1 MSAKYVHD
9 MTEGNEVSHI
19 IKFTLPML
27 IGNVFQQFYNLIDS
41 IVVGKYVGAN
51 ALAAV
56 GACGSLNFLFFSVCM
71 GLSIGIGII
80 ISQYFGA
87 KEEAQVK
94 RSIANGTYVIV
105 ASGIIMSI
113 LGVVFARQVLQLLH
127 TPPEI
132 LNDSVRFL
140 RIASGGMIAVAA
152 YNAIATI
159 LRALGDSRTPLFF
172 LIVSCAINV
181 VLDLIFVLKFGLG
194 VSGTAFATVIS
205 QACAA
210 VGCIVFALLKNP
222 YFKLKKEHWKISRLI
237 ITKCIK
243 IGVPVAAQN
252 SLIAVSLVALQSV
265 VNGFGEIA
273 VAAYTATS
281 RVEQIIQ
288 QPYNS
293 LGAAIATF
301 SGQNMGANKLDRVK
315 RGYHK
320 SILIVVAFS
329 LLALLVAQ
337 LGGRAIMKVFVEDEA
352 VISLGA
358 AAIKITSCAYFPL
371 GMIYITRG
379 LLNGTGDAF
388 YSMINGF
395 VEVAGRVGFSISLA
409 MIPIF
414 GVWCVWITSGL
425 TWTITA
431 IASVI
436 RYKQGK
442 WEKKSLVEV
451 IVKTIDY
458 GKYIEEE

>member
-1 MSAKYVHD
+1 MSVKYVDD

-56 GACGSLNFLFFSVCM
+56 GACGSLSFLFFSVCL
-71 GLSIGIGII
+71 GLSVGIGIL

-87 KEEAQVK
+87 KEEEQVK
-94 RSIANGTYVIV
+94 RAIANSTYVIGI
-105 ASGIIMSI
+105 SGIIMSI
-113 LGVVFARQVLQLLH
+113 LGVVLARQVLQLLN

-132 LNDSVRFL
+132 LNDSVAFL

-152 YNAIATI
+152 YNAVAAM
-159 LRALGDSRTPLFF
+159 LRALGDSKTPLIF

-181 VLDLIFVLKFGLG
+181 ILDLIFVLKFGLG

-222 YFKLKKEHWKISRLI
+222 YFKLKREHWRVNRSM

-243 IGVPVAAQN
+243 IGVPVAIQN
-252 SLIAVSLVALQSV
+252 SAIAVSLVALQSV
-265 VNGFGEIA
+265 VNGFGETA
-273 VAAYTATS
+273 VAAFTATS
-281 RVEQIIQ
+281 RVEQLIQ
-288 QPYNS
+288 QPFNS
-293 LGAAIATF
+293 LGAAMSTF
-301 SGQNMGANKLDRVK
+301 SGQNMGADKLDRVK
-315 RGYHK
+315 KGYHK
-320 SILIVVAFS
+320 SILIVAVFS
-329 LLALLVAQ
+329 FLALLAAQ
-337 LGGRAIMKVFVEDEA
+337 LGGQNIMEVFVNDEA

-358 AAIKITSCAYFPL
+358 SAIRITSCAYFPL

-388 YSMINGF
+388 YAMINGF
-395 VEVAGRVGFSISLA
+395 VEVAGRVGFSGSLA
-409 MIPIF
+409 IIPF
-414 GVWCVWITSGL
+414 LGVWSVWTTSGL

-442 WEKKSLVEV
+442 WKKKSLVKAAV
-451 IVKTIDY
+451 
-458 GKYIEEE
+458 